1 MLTFKLRTKFLFLA
15 AGALTAWCLGAP
27 AAHAQSLTGWWLDQS
42 GRAGIL
48 ISPCGGSTL
57 CGSIDWLRTP
67 LNAVG
72 QKKTDIHNTIAAL
85 RPRLLCGIPMLGGFT
100 PDGAG
105 AWHGGWIYDPESGN
119 TYKSNLHLAEDG
131 TLRVRGYLGIPLFG
145 RNETWTRP
153 AAALP
158 PCQ

>member
-1 MLTFKLRTKFLFLA
+1 VLTFKLRTKFLFLA

-72 QKKTDIHNTIAAL
+72 QKKTDIHNTNAAL
-85 RPRLLCGIPMLGGFT
+85 RPRLLC
-100 PDGAG
+100 
-105 AWHGGWIYDPESGN
+105 
-119 TYKSNLHLAEDG
+119 
-131 TLRVRGYLGIPLFG
+131 RCV
-145 RNETWTRP
+145 
-153 AAALP
+153 
-158 PCQ
+158 